1 MPYAV
6 GAVSK
11 YIHLVTRPDSHPEL
25 PGDPDVMAARPL
37 HLRPASLAMVF
48 AGGLLG
54 TGARYLIEQ
63 AYPFHPP
70 QWPWATFLINL
81 AGAFALGIVLEA
93 LARMGDDTGRRQRF
107 RLFFGTG
114 FCGSFTTYSA
124 FALEASLLGRDG
136 DVVVAVAYM
145 ATSVILGVV
154 MAWAGIA
161 VATKARVSRSAPRR

>member
-6 GAVSK
+6 GAIPK
-11 YIHLVTRPDSHPEL
+11 YIRLVTRPDSHPQL
-25 PGDPDVMAARPL
+25 PGDPDVVAGPPL

-63 AYPFHPP
+63 SYPFHPP

-81 AGAFALGIVLEA
+81 VGAFALGIALEG
-93 LARMGDDTGRRQRF
+93 LARMGDDTGHRQRF
-107 RLFFGTG
+107 RLLFGTG

-124 FALEASLLGRDG
+124 FALEASLLGRNG
-136 DVVVAVAYM
+136 DVVVAVAYL
-145 ATSVILGVV
+145 ATSVAFGVV
-154 MAWAGIA
+154 MAWVGIA

>member
-11 YIHLVTRPDSHPEL
+11 YIRLVTRPDSHPQL
-25 PGDPDVMAARPL
+25 PGEHDAVAARPL

-48 AGGLLG
+48 TGGLLG

-81 AGAFALGIVLEA
+81 VGAFALGIALEG
-93 LARMGDDTGRRQRF
+93 LARVGDDTGRRQRF

-124 FALEASLLGRDG
+124 FVLEASLLGRNG
-136 DVVVAVAYM
+136 DVVVAVAYL
-145 ATSVILGVV
+145 ATSVAFGVV
-154 MAWAGIA
+154 MAWVGIA
-161 VATKARVSRSAPRR
+161 VTTKARVSRSALRR